1 MSFPELQTNRLILRA
16 FQPDDYFRLRY
27 LYSDFDVS
35 RMTSSMP
42 HPLTNEGAQALL
54 SRFMSGNRN
63 GNLVWAI
70 DNGTGFIGSIEAKIV
85 GDHAELSYALG
96 KYYWRRGYMSEAVEA
111 VVNHIKNAH
120 EVVCVE
126 ACVFLENFASLRVL
140 VKNGFEPAGTSSCL
154 CEARKDAELATQ
166 DFQLHIA
173 QEQGTLHQ
181 IAAE

>member
-54 SRFMSGNRN
+54 SRYMCSSRQGS
-63 GNLVWAI
+63 LVWAI
-70 DNGTGFIGSIEAKIV
+70 DNGSGFIGSIEVKIAT
-85 GDHAELSYALG
+85 DRAELSYALG

-111 VVNHIKNAH
+111 VVNHIKETH
-120 EVVCVE
+120 GVRCVE

-140 VKNGFEPAGTSSCL
+140 VKNGFQPAGTRSCL
-154 CEARKDAELATQ
+154 CEARKDTELATQ
-166 DFQLHIA
+166 DFPTA
-173 QEQGTLHQ
+173 YCTR
-181 IAAE
+181 ARNPAPNCR